1 MGTHP
6 IFESDF
12 DCLTEPK
19 WKMGDPV
26 ATAVAAAAPATTAT
40 ATSVQQ
46 DESQIVRGHPFNVG
60 PRYRVADSIGEG
72 AYGVV
77 VRAQD
82 TEGAAD
88 ADNLVAIKKISPFDH
103 QTYCQ
108 RTLREIKILLHFN
121 HENIIGVRDIKRADR
136 IEDMEHLYIVQ
147 EYMETD
153 MFRLLRTQP
162 ISNEHICYF
171 LYQILRGLKYIHSA
185 NVIHRDLKIIDFG
198 LARVAD
204 LGNDAPVYTEY
215 VATRWYRAPEV
226 MLNSRSYSVSM
237 DMWSVGCILAEMIQ
251 NRPLFPGRHYLD
263 QLNLILDVVGTPPQ
277 NQMAWIANQRAREY
291 VEALARRAGLD
302 FAELFPTASEDCLDL
317 LRKLLDFNPNSRI
330 NVNDALAHPY
340 LRQYY
345 DPEDEPVAEQPFRFD
360 EEFDDYDRERLKQM
374 IFDATEPSQFRI
386 RQQQMNQPME

>member
-60 PRYRVADSIGEG
+60 PRYRVADFIGEG

-171 LYQILRGLKYIHSA
+171 LYQILRGLKYIHRCVF
-185 NVIHRDLKIIDFG
+185 N
-198 LARVAD
+198 
-204 LGNDAPVYTEY
+204 
-215 VATRWYRAPEV
+215 
-226 MLNSRSYSVSM
+226 
-237 DMWSVGCILAEMIQ
+237 
-251 NRPLFPGRHYLD
+251 
-263 QLNLILDVVGTPPQ
+263 QLQ
-277 NQMAWIANQRAREY
+277 
-291 VEALARRAGLD
+291 
-302 FAELFPTASEDCLDL
+302 
-317 LRKLLDFNPNSRI
+317 
-330 NVNDALAHPY
+330 
-340 LRQYY
+340 
-345 DPEDEPVAEQPFRFD
+345 
-360 EEFDDYDRERLKQM
+360 
-374 IFDATEPSQFRI
+374 
-386 RQQQMNQPME
+386 